1 MIMERKYYYHS
12 IPYEKE
18 MPSNHTFIRKLFT
31 TLYPVPGTQ
40 EVLKTYLW
48 NEVLFLYFVDEWT
61 TIIPTYAK

>member
-1 MIMERKYYYHS
+1 
-12 IPYEKE
+12 

-61 TIIPTYAK
+61 TTIPTYAK